1 MTPPDKKLRI
11 LHTEASVGWGGQEIR
26 ILTEAQYFRAKGHEV
41 LIAANAGSEIIAN
54 APRFDIPTITLPLTY
69 RTLPSVLAVRRLLTE
84 WRPDVVNPH
93 SSVDSWLVALARLGL
108 HPRPRV
114 VRTRHLS
121 AKVPRNFAS
130 RWVYNSGADFVMT
143 TGEAIVDALS
153 ADRFMPR
160 SRLAAVPTGI
170 DADVFK
176 PGDKA
181 AARVALGLPRDKF
194 LFGIAATLRSW
205 KGHSYLLDA
214 LKLANDPRLH
224 VVIVGDG
231 PQQDNLEKQIAT
243 LGIAN
248 QVTMAGRR
256 NDIATY
262 MQAFDV
268 FVLPSYANEGV
279 PQALLQAMAS
289 GLPVIACPVGGIPEC
304 TQGLASVTLV
314 SPKDSTALADAM
326 KAAASAEPDSAEL
339 ARARNRVVAEHSREV
354 MYRKALRYFT
364 GGDV

>member
-1 MTPPDKKLRI
+1 MMSADKKLRI

-54 APRFDIPTITLPLTY
+54 APRYGVPTMTLPLTH
-69 RTLPSVLAVRRLLTE
+69 RTLPGVLAVRRLLKE

-108 HPRPRV
+108 NPKPRV

-121 AKVPRNFAS
+121 ANVPRNFAS

-153 ADRFMPR
+153 ADGFMPR

-181 AARVALGLPRDKF
+181 AARVAVGLPRDEF

-214 LKLANDPRLH
+214 IKLANDPRMH

-231 PQQDNLEKQIAT
+231 PQQENIEKQIAA
-243 LGIAN
+243 LGIAS
-248 QVTMAGRR
+248 QVTMAGRQ
-256 NDIATY
+256 NDIAAY
-262 MQAFDV
+262 LHAFDV
-268 FVLPSYANEGV
+268 FVLPSYTNEGV
-279 PQALLQAMAS
+279 PQALLQAMAA

-304 TQGLASVTLV
+304 TRGLKSVTLV
-314 SPKDSTALADAM
+314 PPKDAEALAGAM
-326 KAAASAEPDSAEL
+326 KDATSRSADPTGL
-339 ARARNRVVAEHSREV
+339 ARARDRVVAEHSREV

-364 GGDV
+364 GET

>member
-1 MTPPDKKLRI
+1 MAQDKKLRI

-26 ILTEAQYFRAKGHEV
+26 ILTEAQYFLTKGHEV

-54 APRFDIPTITLPLTY
+54 APRYGVPTTILPLTH
-69 RTLPSVLAVRRLLTE
+69 RTLPSVLAVRRLLKE
-84 WRPDVVNPH
+84 WKPDVVNPH

-108 HPRPRV
+108 KPRPRV

-121 AKVPRNFAS
+121 ANVPRNFAS
-130 RWVYNSGADFVMT
+130 RWVYNRGADFVMT

-153 ADRFMPR
+153 ADGFMPR
-160 SRLAAVPTGI
+160 ARLAAVPTGI
-170 DADVFK
+170 DADIFK

-181 AARVALGLPRDKF
+181 AARGALGLPRDKV

-231 PQQDNLEKQIAT
+231 PQQPNLEKQISAFG
-243 LGIAN
+243 LAD
-248 QVTMAGRR
+248 QVTMAGRQ
-256 NDIATY
+256 NDIVVYLHAL
-262 MQAFDV
+262 DV

-304 TQGLASVTLV
+304 TRGLASVTLV
-314 SPKDSTALADAM
+314 PPKDAAALADAM
-326 KAAASAEPDSAEL
+326 KAAASNRTDPAEL
-339 ARARNRVVAEHSREV
+339 ARARERVVAEHSREV
-354 MYRKALRYFT
+354 MYQKALRHFL
-364 GGDV
+364 GD

>member
-1 MTPPDKKLRI
+1 MTPSDKKLRI

-26 ILTEAQYFRAKGHEV
+26 ILTEAQYFLAKGHEV
-41 LIAANAGSEIIAN
+41 LIAANAGSEIVAN
-54 APRFDIPTITLPLTY
+54 APRYGVPAMTLPLTH
-69 RTLPSVLAVRRLLTE
+69 RTLPSVLAVRRLLKD

-108 HPRPRV
+108 NPRPRV

-121 AKVPRNFAS
+121 ANVPRNFAS
-130 RWVYNSGADFVMT
+130 RWVYNRGADFVMT

-153 ADRFMPR
+153 ADGFMPR

-181 AARVALGLPRDKF
+181 PARAALNLPPDKV

-214 LKLANDPRLH
+214 LRLANGPRMH

-231 PQQDNLEKQIAT
+231 PQQPNLEKQIAA
-243 LGIAN
+243 LGIAD
-248 QVTMAGRR
+248 QVTMAGRQ
-256 NDIATY
+256 NDIVAY
-262 MQAFDV
+262 LHALDV

-304 TQGLASVTLV
+304 TRGLASVTLV
-314 SPKDSTALADAM
+314 PPKDAAALADAM
-326 KAAASAEPDSAEL
+326 KAAAAGNPDSAEL
-339 ARARNRVVAEHSREV
+339 SRARERVIAEHSRDV
-354 MYRKALRYFT
+354 MYRKALRHFI
-364 GGDV
+364 GD

>member
-1 MTPPDKKLRI
+1 MAQDKKLRI

-26 ILTEAQYFRAKGHEV
+26 ILTEAQYFRTKGHEV

-54 APRFDIPTITLPLTY
+54 APRYGVPTTILPLTH
-69 RTLPSVLAVRRLLTE
+69 RTLPSVLAVRRLLKE
-84 WRPDVVNPH
+84 WKPDVVNPH

-108 HPRPRV
+108 KPRPRV

-121 AKVPRNFAS
+121 ANVPRNFAS
-130 RWVYNSGADFVMT
+130 RWVYNRGADFVMT

-153 ADRFMPR
+153 ADGFMPR
-160 SRLAAVPTGI
+160 ARLAAVPTGI
-170 DADVFK
+170 DADIFK

-181 AARVALGLPRDKF
+181 AARGALGLPRDKV

-231 PQQDNLEKQIAT
+231 PQQPNLEKQISAFG
-243 LGIAN
+243 LAD
-248 QVTMAGRR
+248 QVTMAGRQ
-256 NDIATY
+256 NDIVAY
-262 MQAFDV
+262 LHALDV

-304 TQGLASVTLV
+304 TRGLASVTLV
-314 SPKDSTALADAM
+314 PPKDAAALADAM
-326 KAAASAEPDSAEL
+326 KAAASNRTDPAEL
-339 ARARNRVVAEHSREV
+339 ARARERVVAEHSREV
-354 MYRKALRYFT
+354 MYQKALRHFL
-364 GGDV
+364 GN

>member
-1 MTPPDKKLRI
+1 MAGEDRKLRI

-41 LIAANAGSEIIAN
+41 LIVANAGSEIIAN
-54 APRFDIPTITLPLTY
+54 APRFGIPTKILPLTH
-69 RTLPSVLAVRRLLTE
+69 RTVPSLLAVRRLLKE

-108 HPRPRV
+108 KPRPRV

-121 AKVPRNFAS
+121 ANVPRNFAS
-130 RWVYNSGADFVMT
+130 RWVYNRGADFVMT

-153 ADRFMPR
+153 ADGFMPR

-176 PGDKA
+176 PGDRA
-181 AARVALGLPRDKF
+181 AARTALGLPRDKF
-194 LFGIAATLRSW
+194 VFGIAATLRSW

-214 LKLANDPRLH
+214 LKRADDPRLH

-231 PQQDNLEKQIAT
+231 PQQENLEKQIAA
-243 LGIAN
+243 LGIAD
-248 QVTMAGRR
+248 QVTMAGQQ
-256 NDIATY
+256 NDIAQY

-304 TQGLASVTLV
+304 VRGLASATLV
-314 SPKDSTALADAM
+314 PPKDAATLADAM
-326 KAAASAEPDSAEL
+326 KEAVSHSPDPAAL
-339 ARARNRVVAEHSREV
+339 AQARDRVVTEHSRDV
-354 MYRKALRYFT
+354 MYRKALRYFL
-364 GGDV
+364 GGI

>member
-1 MTPPDKKLRI
+1 MTETPQKKLRI

-26 ILTEAQYFRAKGHEV
+26 ILTEAQFFRARGHEV
-41 LIAANAGSEIIAN
+41 LVAANEGSEIAANAARYDV
-54 APRFDIPTITLPLTY
+54 PVTTLPLRK
-69 RTLPSVLAVRRLLTE
+69 RTLPGVLAVRRLLKE

-108 HPRPRV
+108 DPRPRV

-121 AKVPRNFAS
+121 ADVPRNFAS
-130 RWVYNSGADFVMT
+130 RWVYNRGADFVMT

-153 ADRFMPR
+153 ADGFLPR

-176 PGDKA
+176 PGDRA
-181 AARVALGLPRDKF
+181 AARASLGLPPDKF

-214 LKLANDPRLH
+214 LKLAADPRMH

-231 PQQDNLEKQIAT
+231 PQQENIEKQIAA
-243 LGIAN
+243 LGIAP
-248 QVTMAGRR
+248 QVTLAGRQSDVAAYLR
-256 NDIATY
+256 
-262 MQAFDV
+262 AFDV

-304 TQGLASVTLV
+304 TRGLESVTLV
-314 SPKDSTALADAM
+314 LPKDVAALAAAM
-326 KAAASAEPDSAEL
+326 KAAIAAVPSQAQL
-339 ARARNRVVAEHSREV
+339 QRARDRVATEHSRET
-354 MYRKALRYFT
+354 MYEKALRYFA
-364 GGDV
+364 G

>member
-1 MTPPDKKLRI
+1 MGAADKKLRI

-26 ILTEAQYFRAKGHEV
+26 ILTEAQYFQAKGHEV
-41 LIAANAGSEIIAN
+41 LVAANAGSEIVAN
-54 APRFDIPTITLPLTY
+54 APRYGVATAVLPLVS
-69 RTLPSVLAVRRLLTE
+69 RTLPNMLAVRRLLKE
-84 WRPDVVNPH
+84 WRPDVINPH
-93 SSVDSWLVALARLGL
+93 SSVDSWLVAIARLGL

-121 AKVPRNFAS
+121 ANVPRNFAS

-153 ADRFMPR
+153 ADGFMPR

-181 AARVALGLPRDKF
+181 AARASLALPRDKF

-214 LKLANDPRLH
+214 LKLADDPRMH

-231 PQQDNLEKQIAT
+231 PQQANLEKQIAA
-243 LGIAN
+243 LGVAG
-248 QVTMAGRR
+248 QVTMAGRQ
-256 NDIATY
+256 NDIVPY
-262 MQAFDV
+262 MQALDV

-304 TQGLASVTLV
+304 TRGLASVTLV
-314 SPKDSTALADAM
+314 PPKDATALASAM
-326 KAAASAEPDSAEL
+326 KEAVSNAPDSAEL
-339 ARARNRVVAEHSREV
+339 SRARDRVIGEHSREV

-364 GGDV
+364 GEN

>member
-1 MTPPDKKLRI
+1 MMTAAAKKLRI

-26 ILTEAQYFRAKGHEV
+26 ILTEAQYFQGKGHEV

-54 APRFDIPTITLPLTY
+54 APRYGVPTMTLPLT
-69 RTLPSVLAVRRLLTE
+69 RRSLPSVLAVRRQMNE

-93 SSVDSWLVALARLGL
+93 SSVDSWLVALARIGL

-121 AKVPRNFAS
+121 ASVPRNFAS
-130 RWVYNSGADFVMT
+130 RWVYNRGADFVMT

-153 ADRFMPR
+153 ADGFMPR

-170 DADVFK
+170 DTDIFR

-181 AARVALGLPRDKF
+181 AARVALGLPLDKF
-194 LFGIAATLRSW
+194 LFGIVATLRSW

-214 LKLANDPRLH
+214 LKRANDPRLH
-224 VVIVGDG
+224 LVIVGDG
-231 PQQDNLEKQIAT
+231 PQWDNLARQLDD
-243 LGIAN
+243 LGIAGR
-248 QVTMAGRR
+248 VTMAGRQ
-256 NDIATY
+256 NDVVPY
-262 MQAFDV
+262 MQAFDT

-289 GLPVIACPVGGIPEC
+289 GLPVIACPIGGIPEC
-304 TQGLASVTLV
+304 TGGLKSVTLV
-314 SPKDSTALADAM
+314 PPKDAAALAKAM
-326 KAAASAEPDSAEL
+326 TAAFSAATDPAAL
-339 ARARNRVVAEHSREV
+339 TRAREQVVTEHSREV
-354 MYRKALRYFT
+354 MYRKALRHFS
-364 GGDV
+364 GDV